1 MRPLMLALA
10 LAGSLTLAVPALPVA
25 AADTSS
31 TAIEAAES
39 AVERA
44 RRDMR
49 AEFRAPPVNGRY
61 VWKDGAGDVTR
72 VVLDLSRQLAFAY
85 DGGELIAVSTISSG
99 DADHLSPVG
108 VFPIM
113 EKKRHHRSNR
123 YNDAPMP
130 YMLWWHQRPTDGGAW
145 PNAHVHAHVAP
156 LLRSPGTPRFV
167 AAGELGSGVFFNP
180 VDPAA
185 AAEALRRA

>member
-1 MRPLMLALA
+1 MRPLVLALA
-10 LAGSLTLAVPALPVA
+10 LAGSLTLAVPALPAA

-31 TAIEAAES
+31 AAIAVAES

-49 AEFRAPPVNGRY
+49 AEFPAPPTNGRY
-61 VWKDGAGDVTR
+61 HWKDGAGNVSR
-72 VVLDLSRQLAFAY
+72 VVLDLSKQLAFAY
-85 DGGELIAVSTISSG
+85 DGEELVAVSTISSG
-99 DADHLSPVG
+99 DEDHLSPLG

-130 YMLWWHQRPTDGGAW
+130 YMQRLNQWGVALHAGQLPGYPASHGCIRL
-145 PNAHVHAHVAP
+145 PNAFAAKLFAATDV
-156 LLRSPGTPRFV
+156 GTEVLIAEPD
-167 AAGELGSGVFFNP
+167 GP
-180 VDPAA
+180 PAMKA
-185 AAEALRRA
+185 

>member
-10 LAGSLTLAVPALPVA
+10 LAGSLTLAVPALPAA

-49 AEFRAPPVNGRY
+49 AEFRAPPANGRY

-113 EKKRHHRSNR
+113 EKKSHHLSNR

-130 YMLWWHQRPTDGGAW
+130 YMQRLNEWGVALHAGHLPGYPASHGCIRLPSAFAAKLFAATEVGTEVLIAEPDGPPPKQA
-145 PNAHVHAHVAP
+145 
-156 LLRSPGTPRFV
+156 
-167 AAGELGSGVFFNP
+167 
-180 VDPAA
+180 
-185 AAEALRRA
+185 

>member
-10 LAGSLTLAVPALPVA
+10 LAGSLTLAVPALPAA

-31 TAIEAAES
+31 TAVEAAES

-49 AEFRAPPVNGRY
+49 AEFRAPPANGRY

-130 YMLWWHQRPTDGGAW
+130 YMQRLNEWGVALHAGHLPGYPASHGCIRLPSAFAAKLFAATEVGTEVLIAEPDGPPPKQA
-145 PNAHVHAHVAP
+145 
-156 LLRSPGTPRFV
+156 
-167 AAGELGSGVFFNP
+167 
-180 VDPAA
+180 
-185 AAEALRRA
+185 